1 MLKRVRCSDV
11 RVGMYVSD
19 AEGVPILLRGA
30 VSTPQQAAEI
40 SALHIRSLIIDVSK
54 GVDVGRQGREWAP
67 NDLMAYSDIEPAR
80 ISRSQIVRARAVIN
94 GTKSIVTKLFAD
106 ARLGA
111 AIRFD
116 IAEQAITKILPSLD
130 ENPVALI
137 EASRLRLKDESSFL
151 HSVGVSTLMMHF
163 GRWLGYDP
171 ATVVELGVGGLVH
184 DIGKMAIP
192 DDVLQKTGPLTPL
205 EMSKIKTHPGAG
217 YALLKRHGSMPDLV
231 LDVCLNHHERLDGGG
246 YPRGV
251 KGGEISRPARIAA
264 ICDVYDAMTTVR
276 PYKRAWAPTEAF
288 SAMFR
293 SEGHLDRKLLW
304 QFVLALDYARA
315 REHDLR

>member
-1 MLKRVRCSDV
+1 MLKRIRCSDL
-11 RVGMYVSD
+11 RLGMYVSD
-19 AEGVPILLRGA
+19 AEEVPKLLRGA
-30 VSTPQQAAEI
+30 VSTPQKAAKI
-40 SALHIRSLIIDVSK
+40 SSLHIRSLIIDVSK
-54 GVDVGRQGREWAP
+54 GVDVGKHGREWAP
-67 NDLMAYSDIEPAR
+67 NDLLAYSGLAPAR
-80 ISRSQIVRARAVIN
+80 ISRSEVVRARAVIN
-94 GTKSIVTKLFAD
+94 GTKSLVTKMFAD

-111 AIRFD
+111 AIPFNV
-116 IAEQAITKILPSLD
+116 AEQAVTKILPVLD

-171 ATVVELGVGGLVH
+171 AAVVDLGVGGLLH

-192 DDVLQKTGPLTPL
+192 DEVLQKAGPLTPL

-246 YPRGV
+246 YPRGI

-276 PYKRAWAPTEAF
+276 PYKRAWTPTEAF

-293 SEGHLDRKLLW
+293 SEGHIDRKLLW
-304 QFVLALDYARA
+304 QFVLALDHARA
-315 REHDLR
+315 R